1 MTKVRPRD
9 GAWYVRLPSLCRF
22 ERLETGPQS
31 PLRLL
36 HPTLRLARPPDCQV
50 RFLHLGRY
58 KSRLE
63 TRSQRCDCEMT
74 RVGASLAIVSSS
86 RTSSDCG
93 MVESRC
99 SHWVGGLCGKRVIRG
114 LKIFDACSA
123 FLGRPA
129 WECKSYE
136 TEDRECRSTMLRRRL
151 DAVLILS
158 NNIQARGLQAPSIC
172 RGLDRLKNTREL
184 PIDRLS
190 SVSSPMLQ
198 EG

>member
-58 KSRLE
+58 KSRLK

-86 RTSSDCG
+86 RTSSECG

-114 LKIFDACSA
+114 LKISDACLA
-123 FLGRPA
+123 FVEGLAFQAISRRQKIENAKPY
-129 WECKSYE
+129 KS
-136 TEDRECRSTMLRRRL
+136 MLRRRFK
-151 DAVLILS
+151 AVSIRILS
-158 NNIQARGLQAPSIC
+158 GLENC
-172 RGLDRLKNTREL
+172 KLLRYVDD
-184 PIDRLS
+184 PITSRSLWRF
-190 SVSSPMLQ
+190 
-198 EG
+198 